1 MGAMKSKDQ
10 ILVEVRD
17 RLVDLD
23 SEAVKML
30 CREALKAG
38 MPPLEV
44 VTRGLARGM
53 EVVGERFERRE
64 YFLPELIMAGEV
76 MREGLSIVGP
86 HFAGSETQSGP
97 MVVIGTVQGDMHDIG
112 KGVVVL
118 LLKALGFQVRDLGF
132 DVPAE
137 RFVEAVK
144 EGGVRILAMSAL
156 LTATMPEMERVVDQ
170 LEKEGLRDHVKVII
184 GGAPITKAFGESI
197 GVDYATN
204 DAVEGVNM
212 CKKWAAE

>member
-1 MGAMKSKDQ
+1 MKSKDQ
-10 ILVEVRD
+10 ILAEVRD

-23 SEAVKML
+23 SEAVKTA
-30 CREALKAG
+30 CREALEAAV
-38 MPPLEV
+38 PPLEV

-76 MREGLSIVGP
+76 MREGLGVVEP
-86 HFAGSETQSGP
+86 HLTGSETQSGP
-97 MVVIGTVQGDMHDIG
+97 MVVIGTVRGDMHDIG
-112 KGVVVL
+112 KGVVAL
-118 LLKALGFQVRDLGF
+118 LLRALGFQVRDLGF

-137 RFVEAVK
+137 RFLEAVK

-156 LTATMPEMERVVDQ
+156 LTATMPEMERVVDW
-170 LEKEGLRDHVKVII
+170 LEKEGLRDRVKVII

-204 DAVEGVNM
+204 DAVEGVNV